1 MANPNKSVL
10 LALKRRPIETP
21 VTNVT
26 RPMTDGTAQEEQQQK
41 RGK

>member
-10 LALKRRPIETP
+10 LAFIETP